1 MKRRLN
7 QVLRKEQ
14 GTMKKVSKAFE
25 MNIKYSRVW
34 MAVTG
39 KDVHAYRQYSIIHK
53 LLVMMY

>member
-1 MKRRLN
+1 
-7 QVLRKEQ
+7 
-14 GTMKKVSKAFE
+14 MKKVSKAFE

>member
-1 MKRRLN
+1 MKK
-7 QVLRKEQ
+7 VSEA
-14 GTMKKVSKAFE
+14 KKVSKAFE

-34 MAVTG
+34 MAITG